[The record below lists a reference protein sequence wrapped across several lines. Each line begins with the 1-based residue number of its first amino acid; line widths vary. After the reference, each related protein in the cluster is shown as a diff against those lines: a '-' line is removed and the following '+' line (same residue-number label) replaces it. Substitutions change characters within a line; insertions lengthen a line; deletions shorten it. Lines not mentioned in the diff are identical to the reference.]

1 MLDFQ
6 EMKGAHS
13 GANMAQSIF
22 ETLKDMDLLEKVYFS
37 LIYGTMGDTD
47 KAKKVP
53 VTHRRQRQQQHNPP
67 GLPRLLTAVGG
78 CR

>member
-22 ETLKDMDLLEKVYFS
+22 ETLRDMDLLEKVYFS
-37 LIYGTMGDTD
+37 LISGAIGALTRP
-47 KAKKVP
+47 KVP
-53 VTHRRQRQQQHNPP
+53 VTHRRQCQQQHNPP
-67 GLPRLLTAVGG
+67 GLPCQLTAVRG
-78 CR
+78 RR